1 MLNHKPKEAVDG
13 AFVRR
18 LPTDVNDRASES
30 GLAFEHNA
38 HSVVVAYCI
47 LTNRSANMFVPCR
60 KSVRRECGSSL
71 RYRQIDCRAA
81 ICPRLFHWLSIAI
94 HGLNTP
100 SFMGVPGEKPSG
112 LPFPIARSSNLPGTA
127 RHFGRCGRFLQLA
140 IGA

>member
-1 MLNHKPKEAVDG
+1 MLNHKPKEAVAG
-13 AFVRR
+13 AFVHVRR
-18 LPTDVNDRASES
+18 KSANESTAKS
-30 GLAFEHNA
+30 GLGHEHNA
-38 HSVVVAYCI
+38 HSVDAAYCI
-47 LTNRSANMFVPCR
+47 LTNRSANMSVPCR
-60 KSVRRECGSSL
+60 KPVRRECGSSL

-100 SFMGVPGEKPSG
+100 FMGVPGEKPSG
-112 LPFPIARSSNLPGTA
+112 LPFPIARSSNSPGTA